1 MFIKPKESW
10 THDFCLLSRKNET
23 KTPTVA
29 SLLLL
34 KEAGLGKR
42 RITFDDKKS
51 GHGKVRQVLE
61 TIFPKL
67 KGQSGAFELLRGVR
81 GGTACDL
88 IQIDMSPQ
96 GYTVP
101 YLKDQVSANTVIYV
115 RPMQSDLPMSKVI
128 TQTDES
134 IKSSCRNCSKDIP
147 LANMRAH
154 LQNCTSTIS
163 KPDDLDGLFDDEF
176 SEDEELDEI
185 SWRKEESEKM
195 VKRENTMKNIPAD
208 VSTAYCPYSVVST
221 QQKTP
226 SQKEEWKATLGKLF
240 TFHTAKQIENAL
252 TGCASLEEA
261 ANNLMESN
269 VMETQASELQVA
281 AAAATEKWP
290 PPLDIKHKKINLN
303 SLLGEFRAFQS
314 SPGIEEVT
322 VQRDSLWSDVLK
334 FYKRKCNDPNS
345 LRRSLEV
352 QFKGEEGLDGGAMK
366 VEFFNMAWEQVTK
379 RLFEGNVHSIVP
391 IKDITKTFLFRLTGI
406 MTVHTVMQN
415 GPIMQIPRISQ
426 SIIASMIGE
435 KDDEV
440 NRHLSKHDIPL
451 NSSTENLH
459 YLIEELDSAKNDECI
474 TKIFDS
480 ERKEA
485 YWQIVNAS
493 HWPTNDVIR
502 LANKNAFIQELI
514 YNEIIRLRSESI
526 KEIRQGLEMLGFL
539 PFMARHPTLLKE
551 IFLPKDRNFGP
562 EEFKNLLQDAK
573 PTCFSESQALEWLM
587 EFIDDGDKPV
597 ADDDQ
602 ESRVAALL
610 AFATGW
616 EFPPAHTSNP
626 KIKVEFLP
634 DDDAYA
640 LPTAMACLCIL
651 RIPSVHTTKRK
662 FEDAILTALKH
673 ERRGF
678 ANP

>member
-1 MFIKPKESW
+1 M
-10 THDFCLLSRKNET
+10 
-23 KTPTVA
+23 
-29 SLLLL
+29 
-34 KEAGLGKR
+34 
-42 RITFDDKKS
+42 
-51 GHGKVRQVLE
+51 
-61 TIFPKL
+61 
-67 KGQSGAFELLRGVR
+67 
-81 GGTACDL
+81 
-88 IQIDMSPQ
+88 
-96 GYTVP
+96 
-101 YLKDQVSANTVIYV
+101 KDQVSASTVIYI
-115 RPMQSDLPMSKVI
+115 RPMQNDLPMSKVI

-134 IKSSCRNCSKDIP
+134 IKSSCRNCSKEIP

-163 KPDDLDGLFDDEF
+163 KPGDLDGLFDDDF
-176 SEDEELDEI
+176 SEDEELDVI
-185 SWRKEESEKM
+185 NWRKEESEKM
-195 VKRENTMKNIPAD
+195 VRGENTMNSIPLD
-208 VSTAYCPYSVVST
+208 GSTVSCSYSAVSM
-221 QQKTP
+221 QQKTQ
-226 SQKEEWKATLGKLF
+226 SQKEEWKDTLGKLF
-240 TFHTAKQIENAL
+240 TFHTAKQIESAL
-252 TGCASLEEA
+252 TGCESLEEA
-261 ANNLMESN
+261 ANNLMES
-269 VMETQASELQVA
+269 ECQDSECQVA
-281 AAAATEKWP
+281 AAAVATEKWLT
-290 PPLDIKHKKINLN
+290 LDIKRKKVNLN
-303 SLLGEFRAFQS
+303 SLLGEFRASHS
-314 SPGIEEVT
+314 SPGIEEVK
-322 VQRDSLWSDVLK
+322 VERDSLWSDVLK

-345 LRRSLEV
+345 LRKSFEV

-379 RLFEGNVHSIVP
+379 RLFEGNVDSIVP

-406 MTVHTVMQN
+406 MAVHTVMQN

-435 KDDEV
+435 QDDEV
-440 NRHLSKHDIPL
+440 NRHLSKNDIPL

-459 YLIEELDSAKNDECI
+459 YLIEELDSAKNDMCI
-474 TKIFDS
+474 SNIFDS

-526 KEIRQGLEMLGFL
+526 KEIRQGLEILGFL
-539 PFMARHPTLLKE
+539 SFMARHPTLLKE
-551 IFLPKDRNFGP
+551 IFLPKYTNFGP
-562 EEFKNLLQDAK
+562 EEFKHLLQETK
-573 PTCFSESQALEWLM
+573 PTCFSETQALEWFM
-587 EFIDDGDKPV
+587 ELIDDGDKPV

-616 EFPPAHTSNP
+616 ESLSAHTCNP
-626 KIKVEFLP
+626 AIKVEFLP
-634 DDDAYA
+634 DDDAYT

-651 RIPSVHTTKRK
+651 RIPTVHTTKKK
-662 FEDAILTALKH
+662 FEDAMLTALKQ